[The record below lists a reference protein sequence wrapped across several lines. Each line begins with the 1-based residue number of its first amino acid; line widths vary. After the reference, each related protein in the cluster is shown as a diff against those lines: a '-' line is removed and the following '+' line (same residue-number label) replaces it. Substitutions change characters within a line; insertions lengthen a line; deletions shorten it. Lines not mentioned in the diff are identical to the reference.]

1 MRVAALFLLM
11 LLLAGC
17 HEEQAK
23 LKVLQITEKAQAK
36 NPNAGL
42 TTERNLADVE
52 RVEVTDFPNRPR
64 FVVVARTPNVKKYP
78 CTVCHT
84 VPLEQMHGGP
94 GTAKRAHWDV
104 KLQHAPA
111 AIMTCGTCHGQDA
124 GLRTLQGAPVDFD
137 HSYRLCAQ
145 CHALQADDWAAG
157 AHGKREAG
165 WAPPRVVMACVQC
178 HNPHQP
184 RWGTRWPAVV
194 RRPQ

>member
-1 MRVAALFLLM
+1 MRTAALFALV

-17 HEEQAK
+17 HEEHAK
-23 LKVLQITEKAQAK
+23 LKVLQITEKAKAK

-42 TTERNLADVE
+42 TTERDLADVG
-52 RVEVTDFPNRPR
+52 RVEVTDFADHPHF
-64 FVVVARTPNVKKYP
+64 FVLARTPNVKKYP
-78 CTVCHT
+78 CTACHT
-84 VPLEQMHGGP
+84 VALEQMRGAP
-94 GTAKRAHWDV
+94 GSAKRAHWDV

-111 AIMTCGTCHGQDA
+111 TVMTCATCHAQNGS
-124 GLRTLQGAPVDFD
+124 LHTLQGAPVDFD

-145 CHALQADDWAAG
+145 CHARQAQDWAAG
-157 AHGKREAG
+157 AHGKRAAG

-184 RWGTRWPAVV
+184 RWDTRWPAVV